1 MYITGHR
8 DFERRRVMPGAGT
21 RPAIEVDQG
30 DKAGRRAANDAQIH
44 GQAHGAST
52 DGALWSATNGNPD
65 GQGSLQGARCNLCRV
80 ERRTEATLPADTFGG
95 VQVFRRVSR
104 SIFSAN
110 RSS

>member
-44 GQAHGAST
+44 G
-52 DGALWSATNGNPD
+52 
-65 GQGSLQGARCNLCRV
+65 
-80 ERRTEATLPADTFGG
+80 
-95 VQVFRRVSR
+95 
-104 SIFSAN
+104 
-110 RSS
+110 

>member
-65 GQGSLQGARCNLCRV
+65 GRGACKGRDAICAAWSAGRKRPCQLIRS
-80 ERRTEATLPADTFGG
+80 EA
-95 VQVFRRVSR
+95 FRRVSR